1 MLFKRRKQTRI
12 GLALGGGGARGL
24 CMIDFFKVLD
34 EFDLKPVVIS
44 GTSIGAIMGSFYAAG
59 FSGTRMQD
67 LLDEIGLFE
76 FSKLI
81 DISLFT
87 RKAFLK
93 GKAVREF
100 FQEHIGKEL
109 FEQLEIPLYVVATDY
124 WRQEQVVMDRGDLI
138 SAVRASMSIP
148 GIFEP
153 VERGTRVLIDGGAVN
168 PLPHEIIRDQCDY
181 LIAIDV
187 SGKIAPVKN
196 KRIPSMFDSVMGTF
210 QTLEHALIQHQLEH
224 SKVDYYIAPDLTNI
238 GILDFHKEKQIR
250 ESVEPDLH
258 EFRTRLKS
266 DLL

>member
-1 MLFKRRKQTRI
+1 MLFKRKAKPRI

-24 CMIDFFKVLD
+24 CMIEFCKVLD
-34 EFDLKPVVIS
+34 EMKLKPVVIS
-44 GTSIGAIMGSFYAAG
+44 GTSIGAIMGAFYAAG
-59 FSGTRMQD
+59 FTGKRMQS
-67 LLDEIGLFE
+67 LLNEIGILE
-76 FSKLI
+76 LSKLI

-87 RKAFLK
+87 RRAFLK

-100 FQEHIGKEL
+100 FQEHIGKNL

-153 VERGTRVLIDGGAVN
+153 VERGTRVLVDGGAVN
-168 PLPHEIIRDQCDY
+168 PLPHDIIRDQCDY

-187 SGKIAPVKN
+187 SGRIAPVKD

-210 QTLEHALIQHQLEH
+210 QTLEHALIQHQLQH
-224 SKVDYYIAPDLTNI
+224 SKVDCYVAPNLTNI
-238 GILDFHKEKQIR
+238 GILDFHREKQILQSVKTDVLSFR
-250 ESVEPDLH
+250 EKLNKDLM
-258 EFRTRLKS
+258 
-266 DLL
+266 

>member
-1 MLFKRRKQTRI
+1 MLFGRKKKPSI

-24 CMIDFFKVLD
+24 CMIEFFKVLD
-34 EFDLKPVVIS
+34 ELNLKPKVIS

-59 FSGTRMQD
+59 FSGNRMQELLEEINIFD
-67 LLDEIGLFE
+67 L
-76 FSKLI
+76 SKLI

-87 RKAFLK
+87 HRAFLK

-100 FQEHIGKEL
+100 FQEHIGKEQ
-109 FEQLEIPLYVVATDY
+109 FDQLNIPLYVVATDY
-124 WRQEQVVMDRGDLI
+124 WRQEQVIMNQGDLI

-153 VERGTRVLIDGGAVN
+153 VERGTRVLVDGGAVN
-168 PLPHEIIRDQCDY
+168 PLPHEVIRDQCDY

-187 SGKIAPVKN
+187 SGKIAPTKQ
-196 KRIPSMFDSVMGTF
+196 KRIPSMFDCVMGSF

-224 SKVDYYIAPDLTNI
+224 SRVDCYVSPDLTNI
-238 GILDFHKEKQIR
+238 GILDFHKEEHIR
-250 ESVEPDLH
+250 ESVESDIQA
-258 EFRTRLKS
+258 FRERLEK